1 MRVKWK
7 RMICGRPALIVIQM
21 QRGEKAVMF
30 RQMAKHARLM
40 TTSRYIERTAPHRK
54 SRVNALKVS
63 KQVALVVGQFAHS
76 IVVQSA
82 NQICDLSRLK
92 LFRVYSAGPPPGARA
107 GS

>member
-1 MRVKWK
+1 
-7 RMICGRPALIVIQM
+7 
-21 QRGEKAVMF
+21 VMF